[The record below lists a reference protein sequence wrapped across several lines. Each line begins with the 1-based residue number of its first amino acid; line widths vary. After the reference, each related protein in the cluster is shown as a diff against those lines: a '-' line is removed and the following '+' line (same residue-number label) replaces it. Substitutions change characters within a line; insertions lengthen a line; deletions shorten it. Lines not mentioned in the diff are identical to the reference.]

1 MSSNWRKTR
10 EYRVWRVKVIRRD
23 KKCVVCG
30 SIKDRQAH
38 HLNSGSYF
46 PDERFDVDNGVCLCK
61 ECHINFH
68 TNFKNSFREKC
79 TKKDF
84 DNFMD
89 LYFYFYK
96 KISNKI
102 FELFD

>member
-23 KKCVVCG
+23 KRCVVCG

-46 PDERFDVDNGVCLCK
+46 PDERYDVDNGVCLCK

-68 TNFKNSFREKC
+68 NNFKNNYKEKC

-84 DNFMD
+84 CNFMD
-89 LYFYFYK
+89 LYSYFYK

-102 FELFD
+102 FELFS